1 MNENKKFMELKIR
14 SQQNYNLMINKD
26 DVTLHTR
33 LTSYIMS
40 NDRDVVKL
48 EEEYWEEVCDY
59 KTTQEVIEYKLVFIN
74 TKVTK

>member
-48 EEEYWEEVCDY
+48 EEEY
-59 KTTQEVIEYKLVFIN
+59 
-74 TKVTK
+74 